1 VQLGRVHDTKAIALE
16 VQSESK
22 WKQLEELAIS
32 TGKLELAEEC
42 LLDAMDLSG
51 LLLLYSSIGDAEGIT
66 KLASLAKEQGKNNV
80 AFLCLFMLGKLEECL
95 QLLIESNR
103 IPEAALMARSYL
115 PSKVPEIVALWKKD
129 LQKVNSKAAESL
141 ADPDE
146 YPNLFEDW
154 QIALNVE
161 AAVAPKRG
169 IYPPAEEYTIH
180 AERSNE
186 SLVEAFKNM
195 HVHEEEDA
203 HEEDVHDEE
212 ELTNENDTVHEVF
225 EDDGV
230 EDSQEDAVEVDAD
243 GSTDG
248 TIHVNGNDSE
258 EQWVLTPDQ

>member
-1 VQLGRVHDTKAIALE
+1 
-16 VQSESK
+16 
-22 WKQLEELAIS
+22 
-32 TGKLELAEEC
+32 
-42 LLDAMDLSG
+42 
-51 LLLLYSSIGDAEGIT
+51 
-66 KLASLAKEQGKNNV
+66 
-80 AFLCLFMLGKLEECL
+80 MLGKLEECL

-258 EQWVLTPDQ
+258 EQWGTNKEEPSA